1 MTTKAEVK
9 ITPAKGRPM
18 PSWGVKRP
26 LSHVIAFP
34 AQHVETFDPVGA
46 GPVLSLVEGLVL
58 PDQGRRPKMGAASS
72 APTKRNPKSATRI
85 LWDCFASW
93 SRSASTSAGRSLPSA
108 AAVPSKCR
116 ARSGHRAGI

>member
-46 GPVLSLVEGLVL
+46 GLGL
-58 PDQGRRPKMGAASS
+58 PDQCRRPKMGAASS